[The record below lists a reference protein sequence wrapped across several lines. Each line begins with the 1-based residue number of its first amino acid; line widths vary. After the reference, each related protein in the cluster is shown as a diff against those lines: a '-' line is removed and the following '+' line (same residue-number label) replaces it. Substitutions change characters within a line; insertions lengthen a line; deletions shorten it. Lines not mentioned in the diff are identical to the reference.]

1 MDTAEPVAADPD
13 WAAGSFAKQGTALRP
28 VEGKFPVILP
38 VVATIGSEPDCPLF
52 PPMKNSLRIAIGI
65 ALLAGAAP
73 ALAQSKSLP
82 LTDAAGLTLHQVVAR
97 PVVFE
102 GHAAL
107 QLTAPAGAARSSAA
121 QPPAAKKGGKA
132 KAAAGGGEA
141 GRLDHLA
148 LVDGVAF
155 SNGTIEVELAG
166 EPAPGATG
174 GARGFVGLA
183 FRVQP
188 DRRTYD
194 CFYLRPTNGRADDQ
208 ERRNHTAQYISHPEH
223 TWFSLREKTPSR
235 YESYVDIGPAEW
247 IHVRIEVD
255 GQKARL
261 FVNRQVQPT
270 LIVNDVKSGESARGA
285 VALWFEGSTLAHFR
299 NLRLTP
305 R

>member
-1 MDTAEPVAADPD
+1 
-13 WAAGSFAKQGTALRP
+13 
-28 VEGKFPVILP
+28 
-38 VVATIGSEPDCPLF
+38 
-52 PPMKNSLRIAIGI
+52 MKNLLPQSGWLL
-65 ALLAGAAP
+65 LLAAAATAP
-73 ALAQSKSLP
+73 GQTKSLP
-82 LTDAAGLTLHQVVAR
+82 LADAAGLTLHQVVAKSVGFKGR
-97 PVVFE
+97 
-102 GHAAL
+102 AAL
-107 QLTAPAGAARSSAA
+107 QLTAPGSDA
-121 QPPAAKKGGKA
+121 QPPASPLPAAKQGGKA
-132 KAAAGGGEA
+132 KAGAGGGEA

-148 LVDGVAF
+148 LVDGTEF

-166 EPAPGATG
+166 EPATGASG
-174 GARGFVGLA
+174 GARGFVGVA

-223 TWFSLREKTPSR
+223 TWYSLREKTPSR

-255 GQKARL
+255 GAKARL
-261 FVNRQVQPT
+261 FVNRQEQPT
-270 LIVNDVKSGESARGA
+270 LIVNDVKSGRSARGA

-299 NLRLTP
+299 NLRIIP